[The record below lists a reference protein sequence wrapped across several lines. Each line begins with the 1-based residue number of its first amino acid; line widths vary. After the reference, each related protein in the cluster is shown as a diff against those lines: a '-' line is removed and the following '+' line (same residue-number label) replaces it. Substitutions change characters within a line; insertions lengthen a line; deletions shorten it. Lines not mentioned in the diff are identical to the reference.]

1 MKNNRDLTKRTVEEK
16 ISRMHKNEFQ
26 QDLVQWFQKEQR
38 DLPWRKDN
46 DPYKVWVS
54 EVMLQQTR
62 VDTVIP
68 YYNRFLEKFPT
79 IDAFAKA
86 DEESI
91 LKVWEG
97 LGYYS
102 RVRNLHT
109 AVREVVADYGGKVPD
124 TKEEIS
130 QLKGVGP
137 YTAGAVLSIAY
148 GKPIPAVDG
157 NVMRVLSRILLIKD
171 DIAKPS
177 SRKIFE
183 KAAEVL
189 MYHDNP
195 SYFNQALMELGAL
208 ICTPTSPACLLCPVR
223 EHCQA
228 FSKGVQEE
236 LPVKTRKKSTRHED
250 ILAVVLRNEEGKILI
265 NKRPGK
271 GLLANLWEFPNL
283 KVIPLLDPWEI
294 LQDFLST
301 KHSLDADIEH
311 HSFTEV
317 QHVFTHL
324 TWKIDAF
331 EGILKSGKIEEH
343 QSFRFVTEEELEG
356 LAFPVSH
363 QKIWKAYK
371 EKSGSFA

>member
-1 MKNNRDLTKRTVEEK
+1 MKKSSNNPKQKIQEK
-16 ISRMHKNEFQ
+16 IDRMDIEAFQ
-26 QDLVQWFQKEQR
+26 NDLVQWFQEEQR
-38 DLPWRKDN
+38 NLPWRKDN
-46 DPYKVWVS
+46 DAYRVWVS

-79 IDAFAKA
+79 IESFADA

-91 LKVWEG
+91 LKIWEG

-109 AVREVVADYGGKVPD
+109 AVKEVVAKYGGKVPD

-130 QLKGVGP
+130 KLKGVGP

-148 GKPIPAVDG
+148 GKPVPAVDG
-157 NVMRVLSRILLIKD
+157 NVMRVLSRLLLLTD
-171 DIAKPS
+171 DIAKPA

-183 KAAEVL
+183 EAVEEL
-189 MYHDNP
+189 MYHDHP
-195 SYFNQALMELGAL
+195 SHFNQALMELGAL
-208 ICTPTSPACLLCPVR
+208 ICTPSSPACLLCPVR

-228 FSKGVQEE
+228 FAKGVQEQ

-250 ILAVVLRNEEGKILI
+250 IVAVVLKDEEGKILI

-283 KVIPLLDPWEI
+283 KVVPLLDGWEI

-301 KHSLDADIEH
+301 EYSMDAVIEQED
-311 HSFTEV
+311 FTVV

-324 TWKIDAF
+324 TWKINAH
-331 EGILKSGKIEEH
+331 EGRLKSGNIDGNETLK
-343 QSFRFVTEEELEG
+343 FVTEEELEE

-363 QKIWKAYK
+363 QKIWQAYK
-371 EKSGSFA
+371 ERVQ